1 MRPRSHTR
9 HRLAS
14 RSAPLSVTLARV
26 RPEGTSA
33 PRESALEGE
42 TWLAELRAEDPDAQ
56 RRLQALVAGAVR
68 KAVGSQVVDEATL
81 DDLIQVA
88 VVRVLR
94 NLQRFEGRSK
104 FSTWAWAVAVRAAYS
119 ELRRAS
125 VRQSSGLPT
134 GEALELASAAPPPER
149 GVERQEI
156 VEVMQRVIAAEL
168 SERQRLAL
176 LGELAGRPQ
185 EEMLASLGLN
195 RNALYKLTHDARRK
209 LKQGLL
215 AAGICDEHVREAFDL

>member
-1 MRPRSHTR
+1 M
-9 HRLAS
+9 
-14 RSAPLSVTLARV
+14 

-33 PRESALEGE
+33 PRESAFETE
-42 TWLAELRAEDPDAQ
+42 TWLAELRAEDPEAQ

-68 KAVGSQVVDEATL
+68 KAVGGQVVDEATL

-94 NLQRFEGRSK
+94 NLHRFEGRSK
-104 FSTWAWAVAVRAAYS
+104 FSTWAWAVAVRAAFS

-125 VRQSSGLPT
+125 VRQAAGLPT
-134 GEALELASAAPPPER
+134 GEALELASTAPPPER

-156 VEVMQRVIAAEL
+156 VEIMQRVISAEL
-168 SERQRLAL
+168 TERQRLAL

-185 EEMLASLGLN
+185 EDLLAELGLN

-215 AAGICDEHVREAFDL
+215 AAGICDDQVREAFDL